1 MFEDILSPV
10 PASLMDA
17 LRNEEAETIG
27 NWLQVHDEID
37 GFPDWRSCQLCII
50 GVCEGRGGIGEADQS
65 ETANSIRHQLYRLF
79 PGDWSLKVADVGN
92 LYAGEGLEDTY
103 AALREM
109 LSELL
114 KEGVIPIVLGGSQD
128 ITYPMYRAYGVLDQ
142 TVNIAAVDNRFD
154 LGRQNEGQ
162 IDEWNYLSY
171 IVLQKPYRLFNFANI
186 GYQTYLVNQ
195 EERELMEKMHF
206 DLLRL
211 GELRANMSL
220 CEPLFRDSDLVSID
234 MSSLRASVAI
244 DVAHPGPN
252 GFNEEEICALAR
264 YAGISDKVS
273 SFGIFGLKSAV
284 TEQTNITAMLAAQV
298 VWYFL
303 EGVSARKG
311 DYPVSSTKSYDRF
324 AVLINDGEEE
334 LVFYR
339 SPLSGRWWMEVPLHS
354 IDSLSKTRSVL
365 VPCTQADYDQ
375 ACTNEVPDRWWRAY
389 QKGM

>member
-1 MFEDILSPV
+1 
-10 PASLMDA
+10 
-17 LRNEEAETIG
+17 
-27 NWLQVHDEID
+27 
-37 GFPDWRSCQLCII
+37 
-50 GVCEGRGGIGEADQS
+50 
-65 ETANSIRHQLYRLF
+65 
-79 PGDWSLKVADVGN
+79 
-92 LYAGEGLEDTY
+92 
-103 AALREM
+103 
-109 LSELL
+109 
-114 KEGVIPIVLGGSQD
+114 
-128 ITYPMYRAYGVLDQ
+128 
-142 TVNIAAVDNRFD
+142 
-154 LGRQNEGQ
+154 
-162 IDEWNYLSY
+162 
-171 IVLQKPYRLFNFANI
+171 
-186 GYQTYLVNQ
+186 
-195 EERELMEKMHF
+195 
-206 DLLRL
+206 
-211 GELRANMSL
+211 MSL